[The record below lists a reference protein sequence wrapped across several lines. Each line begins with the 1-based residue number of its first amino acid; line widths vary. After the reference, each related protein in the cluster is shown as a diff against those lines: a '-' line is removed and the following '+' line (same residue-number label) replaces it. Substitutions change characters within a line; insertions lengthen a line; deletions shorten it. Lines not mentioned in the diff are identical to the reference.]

1 MSVSRDRERLGLILF
16 GCVAEAIITSLH
28 GEEGARFVIAQLDVI
43 RSTPVETPVLCRVE
57 GVREAGGLALAW
69 FSKSQAKGESDM
81 KIAPVLY
88 VGVACVCHDKVFVC
102 FLPSTLAQE
111 VNDVPSIV
119 FFA

>member
-1 MSVSRDRERLGLILF
+1 M
-16 GCVAEAIITSLH
+16 AEAIITSLH

-81 KIAPVLY
+81 KIAPLRY
-88 VGVACVCHDKVFVC
+88 VGVACGCHYKVFTC
-102 FLPSTLAQE
+102 FQSPTFVQE
-111 VNDVPSIV
+111 AS
-119 FFA
+119 